1 MLQLVARGQ
10 QELDDGDDDRQQVF
24 SDTGVP
30 YHSTYLQQSADCLHR
45 QLSHRNRHR
54 YRHRHIYRHTHTHVY
69 THDWLLGLNVLV
81 FPTTAHRFS
90 RLLTVFFDSCH
101 THACT
106 PTHMHACAHTHTQL
120 IIGFKFPGV
129 PYYCKQLQQT
139 AQSSLTAVTHT
150 HTNTRMHARAHT
162 HTNTHDLV
170 VMTPLH
176 IMQVIWKTRNFAVQ
190 PTLETKSSYI

>member
-1 MLQLVARGQ
+1 MTDSRCSLILVSPTTPHT
-10 QELDDGDDDRQQVF
+10 F
-24 SDTGVP
+24 SSLLTVCIDSCHTETDTGTDTD
-30 YHSTYLQQSADCLHR
+30 TYTD
-45 QLSHRNRHR
+45 
-54 YRHRHIYRHTHTHVY
+54 THTHVY

-106 PTHMHACAHTHTQL
+106 PTHMHACAHTHTHL